1 MSHAMTDYE
10 SGANG
15 IAVMFYPLFHALY
28 LGRTTPIELVWLVQ
42 LVAEMIGCKYYCHTT
57 LVLILCRMKCGRDC
71 TVTLYSGVC
80 IFQLLPLNALS
91 TSIL

>member
-1 MSHAMTDYE
+1 MRATVPPTHQQEHHTWKAPFGWMSHAMTDYE

-42 LVAEMIGCKYYCHTT
+42 LVAEMIGCKY
-57 LVLILCRMKCGRDC
+57 
-71 TVTLYSGVC
+71 
-80 IFQLLPLNALS
+80 
-91 TSIL
+91 

>member
-1 MSHAMTDYE
+1 MTDYE

-42 LVAEMIGCKYYCHTT
+42 LVAEMIGCKY
-57 LVLILCRMKCGRDC
+57 
-71 TVTLYSGVC
+71 
-80 IFQLLPLNALS
+80 
-91 TSIL
+91 